1 MHTERPVGMCVART
15 AVSLLLTLWPP
26 GPLALMFSMRMLQE
40 LMSTAAAAA
49 AYRTLMYAQYT
60 LEVQSNETQ
69 N

>member
-1 MHTERPVGMCVART
+1 MQTERPVGMCVART

-49 AYRTLMYAQYT
+49 YRTLMYAQYT
-60 LEVQSNETQ
+60 LEVQSNKTQ